1 MSIRSFI
8 ILLYTAAGL
17 LIAAVSAFATFV
29 IIDTPI
35 GMKMLGEIVVTVVAV
50 LPVVIVIS
58 YLFGRYLIRLFEDI
72 QGRLSSIRSDGF
84 ECHTHKAF
92 LNEIESI
99 HCDIDILEERISS
112 LLDAS
117 RQQNETL
124 RKLLISLAHDI
135 KTPLTVIKGYVEEME
150 DGLIAPD
157 HYEEVYAK
165 IEKELDFLDEMGVDI
180 LTFIGSMQDKPERS
194 VVKLKNFIDEA
205 VIPLLPDSQKM
216 RYINTV
222 DEDLQ
227 ISFNRV
233 DLKKL
238 LFNLLNNALKYATS
252 NMVRIYNREHT
263 ICFENE
269 AAPIPEPLHEK
280 IFEPF
285 VTVEESKN
293 RRLSGFGLG
302 LSIVRNLASRN
313 GYSCSLLQS
322 DIKKTVFALRPLH
335 REEIE

>member
-17 LIAAVSAFATFV
+17 LIAAISAFATFV

-58 YLFGRYLIRLFEDI
+58 YLFGRYLITLFEDI

-84 ECHTHKAF
+84 KRHTHKAF

-112 LLDAS
+112 LLDES
-117 RQQNETL
+117 RRQNETL

-157 HYEEVYAK
+157 HYEEVYSK

-194 VVKLKNFIDEA
+194 VVKLKNFIDEE
-205 VIPLLPDSQKM
+205 VIPLLPESKEM
-216 RYINTV
+216 LYINTV

-227 ISFNRV
+227 VSFNRV
-233 DLKKL
+233 DIKKL
-238 LFNLLNNALKYATS
+238 LFNLLTNALKYSTTKV
-252 NMVRIYNREHT
+252 VRIYNREDT
-263 ICFENE
+263 VCFENE
-269 AAPIPEPLHEK
+269 AEPIPEPLHEK

-285 VTVEESKN
+285 VSVEASKN

-313 GYSCSLLQS
+313 GYSCALLQS
-322 DIKKTVFALRPLH
+322 DLKKTVFILKPLH

>member
-1 MSIRSFI
+1 MSIRTFI

-17 LIAAVSAFATFV
+17 LIAAISVFATFV

-35 GMKMLGEIVVTVVAV
+35 GMKMLSEIVVTVVAV

-58 YLFGRYLIRLFEDI
+58 YLFGRYLITLFEDI

-84 ECHTHKAF
+84 KCHTPKAF

-99 HCDIDILEERISS
+99 HCDIDILEERINS
-112 LLDAS
+112 LLDES
-117 RQQNETL
+117 RRQNETL

-150 DGLIAPD
+150 DGLVSPD
-157 HYEEVYAK
+157 HYEEVYIK
-165 IEKELDFLDEMGVDI
+165 IGKELDFLDEIGVDI
-180 LTFIGSMQDKPERS
+180 LTFIGSTEGESERS
-194 VVKLKNFIDEA
+194 VLKLKNFIDEE
-205 VIPLLPDSQKM
+205 VIPLLPESKGM
-216 RYINTV
+216 FYINTV
-222 DEDLQ
+222 DEEMK
-227 ISFNRV
+227 INFNRV

-252 NMVRIYNREHT
+252 NMVRIYNREDT

-269 AAPIPEPLHEK
+269 AAPIPEALHEK

-313 GYSCSLLQS
+313 RYSCTLLQS
-322 DIKKTVFALRPLH
+322 DIKKTVFALKPVY
-335 REEIE
+335 REEIA